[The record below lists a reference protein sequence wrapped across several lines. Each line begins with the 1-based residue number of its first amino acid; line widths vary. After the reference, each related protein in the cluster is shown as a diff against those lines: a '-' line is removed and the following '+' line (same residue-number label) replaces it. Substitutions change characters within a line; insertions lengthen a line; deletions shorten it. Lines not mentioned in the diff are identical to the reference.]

1 MTSPHSAKR
10 FSTSWAPLIS
20 APLVRRSVISS
31 PPPLKISSNSSSWM
45 TIFVVAVGRAVA
57 PPRKK
62 IFSTESSG
70 FSSLMLACR
79 SAMKSESPVIESVD
93 GPPLRRVI
101 RTPFSGCRGGYIS
114 FNRVRASR
122 STSWLVAHNSARS
135 AHASRLDFVRETYF
149 SMIFNVAKQCLVA
162 RHERCRRVKEVGPK

>member
-1 MTSPHSAKR
+1 M
-10 FSTSWAPLIS
+10 
-20 APLVRRSVISS
+20 
-31 PPPLKISSNSSSWM
+31 
-45 TIFVVAVGRAVA
+45 IFVIAAGRAVA

-62 IFSTESSG
+62 IFSTESKG
-70 FSSLMLACR
+70 FFSPMLACR

-101 RTPFSGCRGGYIS
+101 CTPFSGCRGGYIS

-122 STSWLVAHNSARS
+122 STSWFVAHNSVRS

-149 SMIFNVAKQCLVA
+149 SMSFNVARQCVVA
-162 RHERCRRVKEVGPK
+162 RHERCRRVKAVSYTHLRAHETTE